1 MIKVVEAVTDL
12 YGTCI
17 HMLWRVPDW
26 RMSVDP
32 CRHALAKRTCD
43 TAQLRA
49 DTRTQ
54 ITVRSWRPGSASA
67 RVDNSAWARHQC
79 CCLTS
84 FRQQEICFRKQA
96 SLEHRVIPVFPSRLA
111 VRPAYRSRIDHPPR
125 GRGAALPV
133 AARLKV

>member
-17 HMLWRVPDW
+17 HMLWREPDW
-26 RMSVDP
+26 RMSVDS
-32 CRHALAKRTCD
+32 CGHALAKRTSD

-79 CCLTS
+79 CCLTT

-96 SLEHRVIPVFPSRLA
+96 SSTGSSLFFLA
-111 VRPAYRSRIDHPPR
+111 DSQCDQHI
-125 GRGAALPV
+125 AAESIIHLV
-133 AARLKV
+133 AAAPRFRWQPD